1 MPAFRQVLPAALLAL
16 LGCVDLPASP
26 DEPAPTDPD
35 AAFGA
40 QLAVDGGA
48 WIRPPT
54 GEPYVGPECDPPT
67 SQGTLAGTGGQ
78 GDDAPGG
85 APATAGQGAPHDRDG
100 GSSIGAGAAP
110 RPSLPGD
117 IVVTELMSNPES
129 VRDDAGEWFELYNP
143 HPDRGFDLTGCA
155 IDDGGSAPR
164 TIAGPLPIEA
174 GGLLV
179 IARSAQ
185 VEFVPDFTM
194 TFSLANAADVLAL
207 LCDGTVIDRVEYGAG
222 FPLAPGAS
230 TALDPVAADAAAND
244 APGVWCSALL
254 AYSADRGTP
263 GAPNPACDDLDAG
276 AE

>member
-1 MPAFRQVLPAALLAL
+1 MPAFRQDLPAVAMGVLGL
-16 LGCVDLPASP
+16 LGCVDLPEAP
-26 DEPAPTDPD
+26 DDPALTDQD

-40 QLAVDGGA
+40 QLAADGGA

-54 GEPYVGPECDPPT
+54 GEPYVGPECDPP
-67 SQGTLAGTGGQ
+67 SAQGPVAGTGGQ
-78 GDDAPGG
+78 GDAGG
-85 APATAGQGAPHDRDG
+85 PLPTAGQGGQLD
-100 GSSIGAGAAP
+100 AGAMPPGASAAM

-143 HPDRGFDLTGCA
+143 RPDRGFDLAGCA
-155 IDDGGSAPR
+155 IDDGSAAPR

-185 VEFVPDFTM
+185 VEFVPDWTM
-194 TFSLANAADVLAL
+194 TFSLANAADVLAV
-207 LCDGTVIDRVEYGAG
+207 LCDGIVIDRVEYGAG

-230 TALDPVAADAAAND
+230 TALDPAATDAAAND
-244 APGVWCSALL
+244 APAVWCSALL
-254 AYSADRGTP
+254 AYGADRGTP

-276 AE
+276 AD